1 MNEACTN
8 LLGFSPDQLIEY
20 CKTLDEKP
28 FRAKQLQRW
37 IHQFGVSDFAQM
49 TDLAK
54 SLRGKLEKCAE
65 IRAPAVIR
73 DHTSA
78 DGTRKWLLDVGQGNA
93 IETVYIPEDN
103 RGTLC
108 VSTQAGCAVNCL
120 FCSTGK
126 QGFSR
131 NLTPAEIIGQLWMA
145 EFALRRAKKDRK
157 SVV

>member
-54 SLRGKLEKCAE
+54 SLRGKLE
-65 IRAPAVIR
+65 
-73 DHTSA
+73 
-78 DGTRKWLLDVGQGNA
+78 
-93 IETVYIPEDN
+93 
-103 RGTLC
+103 
-108 VSTQAGCAVNCL
+108 
-120 FCSTGK
+120 
-126 QGFSR
+126 
-131 NLTPAEIIGQLWMA
+131 M
-145 EFALRRAKKDRK
+145 
-157 SVV
+157 